1 MAAAKDDGGSG
12 EMAAGNGRRLHLGIP
27 EAVFVVRD
35 PLVLG
40 ILLGRDFFLPSPRT
54 GLNFRWMELRAK
66 GPGRALCTL
75 SPAGSAV

>member
-35 PLVLG
+35 MLVLR
-40 ILLGRDFFLPSPRT
+40 ILMLGRDPFLPSPRT
-54 GLNFRWMELRAK
+54 GLDFWRMEL
-66 GPGRALCTL
+66 
-75 SPAGSAV
+75 S